1 LLEVHENAPPPGW
14 DSAIEEGG
22 GLIFHTEAWARH
34 KCHNAAGEPLF
45 FVWREAGAG
54 EVVGRAL
61 ATRRPPSSTWAGR
74 LVGRLVFDAAPLSA
88 VAGVDFAAP
97 VGRWAKRQRALVEVA
112 LGSFDSPGSW
122 APREVPGAAPRLEY
136 VLPLGD
142 EEAFKAGVRRL
153 VRRKVKRAAETGVE
167 VRRTRDEE
175 ARARVHSPLGA
186 KQRAPLRDEGAA
198 GGRRRPRRLRRLAA
212 RAACGGSGAGSTWP
226 SPRRAHRPAGCS
238 PPIPAGR
245 TPSIRERPTRRAT
258 RARRSSPSSARFEEL
273 RGEGV
278 PQANLGGAPAD
289 AGEPESP
296 DHGLHQFKTRFGAE
310 PVRRVSG
317 CLVPRPLRARLV
329 QKAQRL
335 ASR

>member
-1 LLEVHENAPPPGW
+1 
-14 DSAIEEGG
+14 
-22 GLIFHTEAWARH
+22 
-34 KCHNAAGEPLF
+34 
-45 FVWREAGAG
+45 
-54 EVVGRAL
+54 
-61 ATRRPPSSTWAGR
+61 
-74 LVGRLVFDAAPLSA
+74 
-88 VAGVDFAAP
+88 VDFAAP

-175 ARARVHSPLGA
+175 HVRAFTRLWARSNERLSETKGLPEAAVDLDVFADSLRGLLAGERCRLYMAFAEEGPQAGWVFATYPAGAYSIYTGATDTAR
-186 KQRAPLRDEGAA
+186 D
-198 GGRRRPRRLRRLAA
+198 
-212 RAACGGSGAGSTWP
+212 SGASFL
-226 SPRRAHRPAGCS
+226 SLF
-238 PPIPAGR
+238 
-245 TPSIRERPTRRAT
+245 
-258 RARRSSPSSARFEEL
+258 SALEEL